1 MKKKQLISLFTAA
14 AATVCLL
21 TACQSSAPSPSAD
34 PEPLSAEEV
43 AQLQKSEYPL
53 SSGSA
58 NASFAQYE
66 LTDFVDGAHV
76 PVYGEWTG
84 EATDRDDF
92 FHVPFK
98 VLHDPTGKYEEG
110 TEMALY
116 SHSAARGLV
125 PIGEPG
131 ERFVAF
137 MQDCDEENQ
146 DDSDLHRV
154 FFLDAG
160 FYYVTDDGHVIA
172 AYEESDAFRHSG
184 EGLATLLEAYE
195 TLLESSA
202 DAQ

>member
-1 MKKKQLISLFTAA
+1 
-14 AATVCLL
+14 
-21 TACQSSAPSPSAD
+21 
-34 PEPLSAEEV
+34 
-43 AQLQKSEYPL
+43 
-53 SSGSA
+53 
-58 NASFAQYE
+58 
-66 LTDFVDGAHV
+66 
-76 PVYGEWTG
+76 
-84 EATDRDDF
+84 
-92 FHVPFK
+92 
-98 VLHDPTGKYEEG
+98 
-110 TEMALY
+110 MALY

-146 DDSDLHRV
+146 DASDLHRV